1 MNELINILSKTIF
14 VALAAQL
21 DKQNHKLTGSLVES
35 FEVKIKETAD
45 KLVIDFLMNNYGI
58 YLNDGIPPSR
68 IPYTPPPPFRGG
80 KSKYIQGLIRWA
92 KLKFRYDEKRAQRV
106 AFAVAAKHK
115 KKGYPLT
122 AKGFINITLAAEA
135 DKIDAFV
142 IDWVT
147 EIFDDFF
154 KEFLI
159 NTND

>member
-1 MNELINILSKTIF
+1 MNELINILTKNIF
-14 VALAAQL
+14 IALAAQL
-21 DKQNHKLTGSLVES
+21 KRQGHRLTGALEES
-35 FEVKIKETAD
+35 FEDQIKETAE
-45 KLVIDFLMNNYGI
+45 KTIINFLMNNYGV
-58 YLNDGIPPSR
+58 YLNDGIPPER
-68 IPYTPPPPFRGG
+68 IPYTPPPPARGG

-135 DKIDAFV
+135 EQIEAFV
-142 IDWVT
+142 FDYIQ

-154 KEFLI
+154 KEFLS
-159 NTND
+159 NTK